1 MLKLKKKK
9 QRLKLQ
15 KINKDK
21 LLGGSKVLVY
31 FDVKHVFTAA
41 AKGSIR
47 ETQLTGRVP
56 GAIDPQTLPGNNG
69 SRKPLSLFARRNHGR
84 TCKLKKAVHT
94 HFSGEAF
101 KGQRHGF
108 YG

>member
-9 QRLKLQ
+9 ALETAENKQ
-15 KINKDK
+15 KDEK

-47 ETQLTGRVP
+47 ETQLTGRV
-56 GAIDPQTLPGNNG
+56 
-69 SRKPLSLFARRNHGR
+69 SREI
-84 TCKLKKAVHT
+84 HT
-94 HFSGEAF
+94 FVAT
-101 KGQRHGF
+101 KDVF
-108 YG
+108 YRDKHVFVATEL